1 MEAGGKM
8 IHSGTTGKFSE
19 EGVNTKDLTKHGTR
33 GDNDRII
40 KYMVNQSSFSI
51 FFILTAV

>member
-1 MEAGGKM
+1 M

-51 FFILTAV
+51 FFLLSAV